1 MGQIKNFKVELNKLD
16 YLYENT
22 PSAIIGILVLSLV
35 IFFAFKGHTD
45 QRSLDIWLA
54 LNIFLSVLRTGS
66 LFYYKRTTITLHNL
80 LLFKSMIFIF
90 IVLSGFLWGVG
101 AFYILPSG
109 IEYQIL
115 LLLMVGGLC
124 AGSSVSN
131 ASSIG
136 MFYTYIAV
144 VIPPYFYIFLVGESH
159 ISGSVLIALV
169 LYITLLLFIARKI
182 TANVNKNIMLAYENR
197 ELVEQLERKV
207 IEANKA
213 NDAKSEFLSVMSHEI
228 RTPLNAIIG
237 FVKILKNSE
246 NDPKKLHYLDTVDK
260 SSLLLMNVI
269 NDILD
274 VSKIE
279 SGKFTLEYTRFDP
292 TQEITSL
299 YELFK
304 RAGEEKGVTLHN
316 KISEHLPKCIQSDKL
331 RLKQIISNLLSNAIK
346 FTPKGKG
353 ITLYVDFNMEK
364 STLVI
369 EVKDEGIG
377 IEANNIDSILQ
388 EFTQADSSIAREY
401 GGTGLG
407 LSIVTKLLKLFGS
420 QLHITSEI
428 SQGST
433 FSFEIKVEVFSTI
446 KYEKP
451 EDTEVYFD
459 AQKILV
465 AEDNKTN
472 QMLIELLLE
481 DMNLEVVMANDGVEA
496 LELFDKEEFSLI
508 LMDINMPNKNGIEA
522 MQEIRYKKSTIPVIA
537 LTANAVAGDKQR
549 YLEQGFDDY
558 VAKPIKNEILARVL
572 QKYLG

>member
-1 MGQIKNFKVELNKLD
+1 MGQIKNFKVELNKLE

-45 QRSLDIWLA
+45 QTSLDIWLA
-54 LNIFLSVLRTGS
+54 LNIFLSVLRTAS

-80 LLFKSMIFIF
+80 AFFKSIIFIF
-90 IVLSGFLWGVG
+90 IVLSGLLWGVG

-131 ASSIG
+131 ASNIG

-144 VIPPYFYIFLVGESH
+144 VIPPYFYIFLVGESQ

-292 TQEITSL
+292 TQEIASL

-353 ITLYVDFNMEK
+353 VTLYVDFNIEK
-364 STLVI
+364 SSLVI

-377 IEANNIDSILQ
+377 IEANNIDNILQ

-428 SQGST
+428 SKGST

-446 KYEKP
+446 KYEEP
-451 EDTEVYFD
+451 EDTEVHFD

-522 MQEIRYKKSTIPVIA
+522 MQEIRHKKSTVPVIA

>member
-35 IFFAFKGHTD
+35 IFFAFQGHTN
-45 QRSLDIWLA
+45 QTSLDIWLT
-54 LNIFLSVLRTGS
+54 LNIVLSVLRTAS

-90 IVLSGFLWGVG
+90 IVLSGLLWGVG

-144 VIPPYFYIFLVGESH
+144 VIPPYFYIFLVGESQ

-353 ITLYVDFNMEK
+353 VTLYVDFNIEK
-364 STLVI
+364 SSLVI

-377 IEANNIDSILQ
+377 IEANNIDNILQ

-407 LSIVTKLLKLFGS
+407 LSIVTKLLKLFES

-428 SQGST
+428 SKGST

-446 KYEKP
+446 KYEEP
-451 EDTEVYFD
+451 EDTEVHFD

-496 LELFDKEEFSLI
+496 LELFDKEAFSLI

-522 MQEIRYKKSTIPVIA
+522 MQEIRHKKSTVPVIA